1 MLKASHCNRT
11 PFMRTLPETPS
22 LLVVNGRK
30 ILLDEQ
36 GFLIE
41 PDDWND
47 HVAEELARRAGVTL
61 TEAHWEVIHY
71 MRVYLAENGIA
82 ADARFVFR
90 LLDAKTADGKS
101 GRALFFE
108 LFPYGYVGQ
117 ACKIAGMRQP
127 RAWSTG

>member
-1 MLKASHCNRT
+1 
-11 PFMRTLPETPS
+11 MRTLPETP
-22 LLVVNGRK
+22 LMLAVDGRK
-30 ILLDEQ
+30 IPVDQQ

-41 PDDWND
+41 PEDWD
-47 HVAEELARRAGVTL
+47 EHVAGELAHNAGVTL
-61 TEAHWEVIHY
+61 TESHWDVLRF
-71 MRVYLAENGIA
+71 MRAYLAEHGIA

-90 LLDAKTADGKS
+90 FLDPKTEDGKS
-101 GRALFFE
+101 GRALFFD